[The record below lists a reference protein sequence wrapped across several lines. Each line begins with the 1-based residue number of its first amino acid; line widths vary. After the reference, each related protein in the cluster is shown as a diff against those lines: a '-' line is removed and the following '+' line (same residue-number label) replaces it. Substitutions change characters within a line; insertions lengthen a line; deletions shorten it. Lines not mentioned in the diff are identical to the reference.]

1 MRAKA
6 SSLHALAIAW
16 LLTAVGARGQIR
28 SAAPMPY
35 ASIAT
40 DGENYAGP
48 GRESANDLTGTVVR
62 IGMLAPMHGVRKA
75 EGDAMVA
82 AAQMALRDADGN
94 ALHGGRRMV
103 LAVEDESGPSW
114 SVVSDAVIRLVL
126 KDDAVA
132 VITSTSGVDTH
143 LCEQVG
149 NRMGVPVLT
158 LSADATTTQI
168 DIPWIFRMGAS
179 DAVEAQVMARAMY
192 RERGLTKVLLIT
204 EQDHDGRRG
213 VEAVGQ
219 AAGAFGVAVPDS
231 VALGPLHADVGS
243 VVKRIQAESPQAVV
257 IWTGAETAGRLLR
270 ALRVAGVKTLCFLS
284 QDAAGTGFGMD
295 DSNAAGVWT
304 VAADGAD
311 AIAGQSFARRYREA
325 TGASP
330 SAVASETYDAVMVT
344 VRALRVAG
352 ANRARVR
359 DRLARVQNFDG
370 ASGRISFDHEGNDRT
385 TLHLVRMTEV
395 HE

>member
-1 MRAKA
+1 
-6 SSLHALAIAW
+6 
-16 LLTAVGARGQIR
+16 
-28 SAAPMPY
+28 MPY
-35 ASIAT
+35 ASITT

-94 ALHGGRRMV
+94 ALHGGRRVV

-114 SVVSDAVIRLVL
+114 GVVSDAVIRLVL

-158 LSADATTTQI
+158 LSADATTTQT

-213 VEAVGQ
+213 VEAVEQ
-219 AAGAFGVAVPDS
+219 AAGALGVAVPDS
-231 VALGPLHADVGS
+231 VALDPLHADIGS

-270 ALRVAGVKTLCFLS
+270 ALRVAGMKTLCFLS
-284 QDAAGTGFGMD
+284 QDAAGTGVRRD
-295 DSNAAGVWT
+295 DSNAAELWT
-304 VAADGAD
+304 VASDGAD
-311 AIAGQSFARRYREA
+311 AMAGQSFAWRYREA

-359 DRLARVQNFDG
+359 DQLARVQTFDG
-370 ASGRISFDHEGNDRT
+370 ASGRISFDHEGNDRAN
-385 TLHLVRMTEV
+385 LHMVRMMEV